1 MNLLAPRIIQAM
13 FGSTYL
19 RIPIGEDYIKKK
31 FMTMVEKRCQ
41 KLIQPLQKKKTN
53 MFFHEVKYGGQV
65 NTPYQIPVLVLSWCN
80 F

>member
-1 MNLLAPRIIQAM
+1 VNLLAPRIIQAM